1 MNSQIN
7 DLLYRLLD
15 ETPNAFGVFDSNNQ
29 LLYCN
34 ANMANVFG
42 LSRQQATGLTHRELM
57 RNAYNNGLGVRTDSE
72 DFEQWVSDVES
83 RQRLD
88 PVRTFESDLFNGEW
102 LKITQV
108 TIDDH
113 LVLIGTNITELKDTE
128 ARLRTALEELNDVA
142 NTDVLTSVANRRHFF
157 ARAGEELARAQR
169 YQHPLCLMLLDI
181 DYFKQVNDQ
190 FGHHAGDQVLQFFAR
205 FYESGLRKIDF
216 FARLGGEEFVV
227 LLPETRLPDAMNLG
241 NRLREQLTQQSI
253 YTMPEEQQ
261 LRITVSAG
269 ISQFEGSGDSVQT
282 LLSRAD
288 EALYRA
294 KAHGRN
300 CCEAAA
306 PWPAVG

>member
-7 DLLYRLLD
+7 DLLFRLLD

-34 ANMANVFG
+34 ANMASVFG
-42 LSRQQATGLTHRELM
+42 LSRQQAKGLTHRELM
-57 RNAYNNGLGVRTDSE
+57 RNAYSSGLGVRIDSE
-72 DFEQWVSDVES
+72 DFEQWISDVES

-88 PVRTFESDLFNGEW
+88 PVRTFESGLMNGEW

-108 TIDDH
+108 TIDNH

-128 ARLRTALEELNDVA
+128 ARLRAALEELSDVA
-142 NTDVLTSVANRRHFF
+142 NTDVLTNAANRRHFF
-157 ARAGEELARAQR
+157 ERAGEELARAQR
-169 YQHPLCLMLLDI
+169 YHHPLCLMLLDI

-190 FGHHAGDQVLQFFAR
+190 YGHHAGDQVLQFFAR
-205 FYESGLRKIDF
+205 FYAGNLRKIDF
-216 FARLGGEEFVV
+216 FARFGGEEFVV
-227 LLPETRLPDAMNLG
+227 LLPETRLADAMTLG
-241 NRLREQLTQQSI
+241 NRLRQQLAQQSI
-253 YTMPEEQQ
+253 YTLPEEQ
-261 LRITVSAG
+261 LLKITVSTG

-306 PWPAVG
+306 PWPAAG